1 RLEPQKGQD
10 VVLEVASRL
19 RDRFPALRWLL
30 VGGGAAEG
38 SLRAAAARLGLDDRV
53 VFTGFRTDAAELL
66 RAADLSVLVST
77 KEGLSNTLLESLV
90 AGLPVIASR
99 VGGNAEVVATGTGLL
114 VPPRDADA
122 LAAAVELIAAD
133 PTAAARIGARGREH
147 VRREF
152 TVARMVEQT
161 AALWD
166 ELLGLPARRSAAP
179 AADEPA
185 LRLEATR

>member
-1 RLEPQKGQD
+1 LAPNITTPR
-10 VVLEVASRL
+10 VLSRQHHCC
-19 RDRFPALRWLL
+19 R
-30 VGGGAAEG
+30 GY
-38 SLRAAAARLGLDDRV
+38 V
-53 VFTGFRTDAAELL
+53 VFTGFRTDSADLL
-66 RAADLSVLVST
+66 RSADLSVLVST

-90 AGLPVIASR
+90 AGLPVVASR
-99 VGGNAEVVATGTGLL
+99 VGGNAEVVATGAGLL
-114 VPPRDADA
+114 VPPRDAHA
-122 LAAAVELIAAD
+122 LETAVELIAAD
-133 PTAAARIGARGREH
+133 PAAAARMGARGREH